1 MNKVSVAE
9 TITINRQDLKNADY
23 NPRKINEEERKR
35 LKAGIS
41 KFGLVEFPVWNR
53 RTGNIVGG
61 HQRISILDQLERSSS
76 YDLIVS
82 VVDLSE
88 RDERALNVQL
98 NSASMQGEFDLDK
111 LADLV
116 QSNNFSADELGLSNI
131 DMEILDIPELDMSAF
146 DDTEEVCHDKETLAK
161 IKQDRTEAT
170 QRLKEEQS
178 AGFYFTVI
186 CKDGDQ
192 RRTILR
198 ALKTPD
204 YEEFVDGSF
213 LESILKRAE

>member
-1 MNKVSVAE
+1 MNKVNIAE
-9 TITINRQDLKNADY
+9 TITINRKLLKNADY

-35 LKAGIS
+35 LRRGIT
-41 KFGLVEFPVWNR
+41 KFGLVEFPVWNK

-61 HQRISILDQLERSSS
+61 HQRVSILDAIEKSDD
-76 YDLIVS
+76 YDLIVA

-111 LADLV
+111 LSELV
-116 QSNNFSADELGLSNI
+116 LSNEFTPDELGLSDV
-131 DMEILDIPELDMSAF
+131 DMEILDLPEIDMTAF
-146 DDTEEVCHDKETLAK
+146 DDTEEATKDKNTLK
-161 IKQDRTEAT
+161 EIKQHRAESMK
-170 QRLKEEQS
+170 RLKEEQS
-178 AGFYFTVI
+178 ANFYFTVV
-186 CKDGDQ
+186 CRDDSQ
-192 RRTILR
+192 RKTLLH